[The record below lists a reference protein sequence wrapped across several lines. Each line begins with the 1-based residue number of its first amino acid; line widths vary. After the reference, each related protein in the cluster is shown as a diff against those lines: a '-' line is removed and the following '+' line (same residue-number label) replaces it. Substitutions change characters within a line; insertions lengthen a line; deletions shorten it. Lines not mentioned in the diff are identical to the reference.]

1 MSERADLVVIGS
13 GAAGL
18 AAALTAAEGG
28 FRVVILEKQRSIGG
42 SSNFFEGTFAVESD
56 LQRKEYITYSRDE
69 AFRAFMEYSHWRAN
83 PRIVRAFVEESAA
96 TISWLQKYGVEFAG
110 VSVLMSDAERTYHVP
125 RGAGEAVV
133 RCLAS
138 AAKEKGVRL
147 YLGMAATEIVREGN
161 GIAAVVAAAEDGEP
175 RRIACGSVFVAT
187 GGYTNN
193 REWIKKYAGFDL
205 ERNLFPV
212 GNVDKTG
219 DGIRM
224 AWEAGAAAEGMG
236 VVEMYRIG
244 PMGPEFQMKSHL
256 QIAGVQPD
264 LWVDYRGER
273 FCNEG
278 ISFNDTAA
286 GNVNARHKEGYTFT
300 ILDDSIKQTMIDNG
314 IDRNMS
320 QDNLPGA
327 RPVNF
332 DAEMSAAIKAAST
345 EAFAAD
351 SVEALAELMGV
362 QPAVLAATVAEY
374 NRFCEKGHDDL
385 FAKNPKYLRPLR
397 GPRFYA
403 MKCRT
408 ISLGTLGG
416 IKINER
422 MEVLDK
428 KDKAIPGLYAGGMDA
443 GGMWGDS
450 YPIREGNGT
459 SSAFAINSGRIAGR
473 NILHRLNK
481 EDGAGGPVRKVEEGP

>member
-1 MSERADLVVIGS
+1 MDHVKRVDEKDLVIIGS

-28 FRVVILEKQRSIGG
+28 LRVTILEKQRSIGG

-69 AFRAFMEYSHWRAN
+69 AFKAFMEYSHWRAN
-83 PRIVRAFVEESAA
+83 PRIIRAFVEESAA
-96 TISWLQKYGVEFAG
+96 TISWLQEYGVNFTS
-110 VSVLMSDAERTYHVP
+110 VSVLMANAERTYHVP

-138 AAKEKGVRL
+138 AAKEKSVL
-147 YLGMAATEIVREGN
+147 LELGMAATQIVREDDKITGV
-161 GIAAVVAAAEDGEP
+161 IATGLDGEP
-175 RRIACGSVFVAT
+175 TMVVCRAVFVAS

-193 REWIKKYAGFDL
+193 GEWIKKYAGFDL
-205 ERNLFPV
+205 DANLFPV
-212 GNVDKTG
+212 GNIDKMG

-224 AWEAGAAAEGMG
+224 AWEVGAAAEGMG

-244 PMGPEFQMKSHL
+244 PMGPEFAMKSHL

-273 FCNEG
+273 FCDES

-300 ILDDSIKQTMIDNG
+300 VLDDSIKQTMIDEG
-314 IDRNMS
+314 IDRNMA
-320 QDNLPGA
+320 QDHLPGT
-327 RPVNF
+327 RPLDF
-332 DAEMSAAIKAAST
+332 DREMEAALQVGSS
-345 EAFAAD
+345 EVFATD
-351 SVEALAELMGV
+351 SVIDLAGRMGV
-362 QPAVLAATVAEY
+362 EPAVLVATIAEY
-374 NRFCEKGHDDL
+374 NGFCEKGHDDV
-385 FAKNPKYLRPLR
+385 FAKDRRYLRPLK

-403 MKCRT
+403 IKCRT
-408 ISLGTLGG
+408 ISLGTMGG
-416 IKINER
+416 IKINHR

-428 KDKAIPGLYAGGMDA
+428 KDSVIPGLYAGGMDA

-459 SSAFAINSGRIAGR
+459 SSAFAINSGRIAGKNVLQYLR
-473 NILHRLNK
+473 HCKDRP
-481 EDGAGGPVRKVEEGP
+481 DSCG